1 MTTPTSVIVECPIC
15 EEETLHQV
23 LSGKVSGRNA
33 KVLDSTVKCRSC
45 GQVHHVVLKTEK
57 PVSVPVVVSWLR
69 ESTRSSVTLGPD
81 EVLSVDD
88 EMMCGDLP
96 VLVTSIESKAGAR
109 VEHCRAREMSTVWA
123 KRFDKVKIPFSIN
136 HHGRTYPEHLVV
148 SPDEEFF
155 IGDMMRVGKKDVVIH
170 TIKTEAKTV
179 RRGTVVA
186 KDVVRVYANI
196 VRKTSY

>member
-1 MTTPTSVIVECPIC
+1 M
-15 EEETLHQV
+15 V
-23 LSGKVSGRNA
+23 LKSGKP
-33 KVLDSTVKCRSC
+33 VL
-45 GQVHHVVLKTEK
+45 
-57 PVSVPVVVSWLR
+57 VPVVVSWQR
-69 ESTRSSVTLGPD
+69 ESRRSSVALGPD
-81 EVLSVDD
+81 EVLSVGD

-109 VEHCRAREMSTVWA
+109 VDACKAEEISTIWA
-123 KRFDKVKIPFSIN
+123 KRFDKVKVPFSIN

-155 IGDMMRVGKKDVVIH
+155 IGDMIRVGKRDVVIH

-179 RRGTVVA
+179 RRGVVTA
-186 KDVVRVYANI
+186 RSVVRVYANI